1 MFSAY
6 TEIVNLLNALPT
18 DRVHLLSA
26 SALVLAVAA
35 IWLFAHGFLRP
46 NRAPPLAS
54 VLSDAILAGSHI
66 NHSDVPVERGDVV
79 ANVAMRPMQPVL
91 GGLERLD
98 ENDGRWGFTIRD
110 CGKPILTLTYP
121 GREEAN
127 RAREVMQRA
136 FRNSIIVSQPE
147 TSREALPMRS
157 PSLPPPANHARP
169 TRLAEPRAQGNSLD
183 HLEGSRP
190 WYTSPAS
197 RENRA
202 RPGPS

>member
-1 MFSAY
+1 MLSAY

-18 DRVHLLSA
+18 DRVHLLAA
-26 SALVLAVAA
+26 SALVLAVAG
-35 IWLFAHGFLRP
+35 WRLTPSLLRRKKP
-46 NRAPPLAS
+46 KPLAS

-66 NHSDVPVERGDVV
+66 NHGDAPVERGDMV

-121 GREEAN
+121 GREEASG
-127 RAREVMQRA
+127 AREAMQRA
-136 FRNSIIVSQPE
+136 FRDSIIVPQPE
-147 TSREALPMRS
+147 TSREALPIRS
-157 PSLPPPANHARP
+157 QSLPPPANHARP

-190 WYTSPAS
+190 WYTSPGS
-197 RENRA
+197 RDNRG
-202 RPGPS
+202 RPRPS